1 VVRGA
6 PGTANRLLAR
16 RRGPVWRVSD
26 AAAAL
31 RAGSGCRQLRPRAVS
46 CRAALVK
53 RIVMY
58 GGVGNDRLTVIGRI
72 PSRLV
77 GGPGRDRYTKKRPS
91 R

>member
-6 PGTANRLLAR
+6 AGTANRLVAR
-16 RRGPVWRVSD
+16 RSGPVWRVTD

-31 RAGSGCRQLRPRAVS
+31 RAGSGCRQRSARVVA
-46 CRAALVK
+46 CRASLVK

-58 GGVGNDRLTVIGRI
+58 GGAGNDRLTVIGRI

-77 GGPGRDRYTKKRPS
+77 GGPGRDRYTRKRPS